1 MADAGIKK
9 VIIKKASLPPL
20 DHDKVGYVFRYRIV
34 SEDKNRTSQ
43 WSPINLVLDDST

>member
-9 VIIKKASLPPL
+9 VIIKKASLPAL

-34 SEDKNRTSQ
+34 SEDKNRNKSVAL
-43 WSPINLVLDDST
+43 IFLL